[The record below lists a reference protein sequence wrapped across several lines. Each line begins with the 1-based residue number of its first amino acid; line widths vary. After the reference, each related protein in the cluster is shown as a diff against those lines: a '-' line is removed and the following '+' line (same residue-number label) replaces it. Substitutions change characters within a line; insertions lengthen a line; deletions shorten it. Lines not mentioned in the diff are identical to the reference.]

1 MFNAGGEKTL
11 SSIISDYNQE
21 TENANKIDNIKE
33 LEVKYNKIKEM
44 VKIVEDN

>member
-21 TENANKIDNIKE
+21 TENMNKIDNIKE
-33 LEVKYNKIKEM
+33 LEVNITKSKKW
-44 VKIVEDN
+44 